1 MCAEVVPKNL
11 SKEQKGERF
20 DVFTMVKIYFMVF
33 WVVVPYSDSV
43 MRTSALKME
52 AVQSSGTW

>member
-33 WVVVPYSDSV
+33 WVVVPYSKDGGSMV
-43 MRTSALKME
+43 L
-52 AVQSSGTW
+52 